1 MKHLLII
8 FFVALSA
15 SVAGQNIRAYGMVRQ
30 ADTWHM
36 FGGFEDSAVVISVT
50 QSQYSTVSNAAGDL
64 WTGIEADGIS
74 MSGDTMTIDNAGDY
88 FGAFS
93 VTFTGS
99 TGNVFIFQVYNI
111 TDGSKEGFDI
121 GATGDGAND
130 YVTVTKPLYFED
142 VAAGDKFIMRCT
154 NIDASNDPTVRFGAY
169 FLTYLHD

>member
-1 MKHLLII
+1 MRGILII
-8 FFVALSA
+8 FLVALSA

-74 MSGDTMTIDNAGDY
+74 MSGDTMTIDNPGDY
-88 FGAFS
+88 FGEFS

-99 TGNVFIFQVYNI
+99 SGNVYKFQVYDI
-111 TDGSKEGFDI
+111 TAGEEEGFSI
-121 GATGDGAND
+121 AATGDGTND

-142 VAAGDKFIMRCT
+142 VTAGRKYIMRCT